1 MTLERRDPL
10 PAGRYWLD
18 VFPANR
24 DAWDRWSNAMDSVG
38 SVTIEHTEH
47 FDADGGSPA
56 HDFVIWSLTAP
67 NVAYRAAGL
76 PAPTIADVGVQT
88 SSDTATRPPP
98 TPGVLEQVEQTA
110 ASLGQSARVGL
121 AVGGAVVV
129 VGVALAVL
137 RR

>member
-18 VFPANR
+18 VFPSNQ

-47 FDADGGSPA
+47 FDAAGGAPA
-56 HDFVIWSLTAP
+56 HTFVIWSMTSP

-98 TPGVLEQVEQTA
+98 TPGVLEQIEQTA
-110 ASLGQSARVGL
+110 ASLGSSARVGI

-129 VGVALAVL
+129 MGLALAVL